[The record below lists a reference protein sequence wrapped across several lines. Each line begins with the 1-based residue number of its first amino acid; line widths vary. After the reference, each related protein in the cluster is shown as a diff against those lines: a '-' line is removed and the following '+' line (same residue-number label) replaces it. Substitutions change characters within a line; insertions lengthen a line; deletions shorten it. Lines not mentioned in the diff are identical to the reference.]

1 MIADLD
7 IKDVDLDSAAVTA
20 HSQVIEVS
28 FHQGP
33 VEATSA
39 ILDAGQVLTMK
50 NLALYSAM
58 QSAVALQGAA
68 LQPMAT
74 MPWPGQPTSMLHT
87 FTCTP

>member
-1 MIADLD
+1 MIADSD

-50 NLALYSAM
+50 NLVPAPKCATLIRWGLAC
-58 QSAVALQGAA
+58 ATLLVGA
-68 LQPMAT
+68 
-74 MPWPGQPTSMLHT
+74 
-87 FTCTP
+87 